1 MLDIFLRL
9 TLDFLLDRQADPLY
23 ADQDLNKSLLITGR
37 TLP

>member
-23 ADQDLNKSLLITGR
+23 ADQDLKSGNYREDIT
-37 TLP
+37 LA

>member
-9 TLDFLLDRQADPLY
+9 TSIFLLDRQADPLY
-23 ADQDLNKSLLITGR
+23 ADQDLNKSLVITER